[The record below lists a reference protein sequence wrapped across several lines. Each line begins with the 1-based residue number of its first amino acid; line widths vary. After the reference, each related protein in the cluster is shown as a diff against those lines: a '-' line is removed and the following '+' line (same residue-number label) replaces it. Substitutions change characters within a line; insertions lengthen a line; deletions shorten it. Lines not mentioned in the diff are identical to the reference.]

1 MTEGDTEGYV
11 VEGEPALPKGQFNDA
26 LYREVT
32 PGYLEAIGAN
42 LQEGRMLEGSD
53 RVGGLNV
60 VVVNE
65 FQVEAPSANACASAI
80 TKTIRKIRGG

>member
-1 MTEGDTEGYV
+1 VTRKVT

-42 LQEGRMLEGSD
+42 LQEGRVLEGSD
-53 RVGGLNV
+53 RAGGLNV

-65 FQVEAPSANACASAI
+65 FFNEEALSGSKRRRQTRAL
-80 TKTIRKIRGG
+80 RQ